1 MEGQIG
7 ALRLIRY
14 GSKGYVEQLQAL
26 DDAARS
32 LCAPCAPPRAVRPP
46 PCATHAR
53 PRLRPSLQAPAC
65 PDLADRLPWCGC
77 VLDPSADVV
86 RVLWKS

>member
-32 LCAPCAPPRAVRPP
+32 LCAPCAPPRAVPP
-46 PCATHAR
+46 AALRNAR
-53 PRLRPSLQAPAC
+53 AA
-65 PDLADRLPWCGC
+65 
-77 VLDPSADVV
+77 PSASQPAGPC
-86 RVLWKS
+86 LS